1 MNRKKI
7 SITTALILGVS
18 VFSVAPNFVKAADED
33 NSPLV
38 THEVQGDLDI
48 TTYEYIEP
56 IDYDFVN
63 QAVPNI
69 SLFAVP
75 IEGKEY
81 VDKTSKNL

>member
-1 MNRKKI
+1 M
-7 SITTALILGVS
+7 
-18 VFSVAPNFVKAADED
+18 
-33 NSPLV
+33 